1 MKRLITLAIAIVM
14 LLACTACSTTPAAST
29 EAVTADPAKAT
40 EPVAATSEEAVP
52 ADDKKVTIGF
62 SVITLT
68 FPAYVSLQNG
78 IIAACDTRGWDY
90 FLAEAGMDVEKTI
103 NDCLDL
109 MERDIDALVI
119 ASWYGDSLGEVF
131 ETAEKKGIPVF
142 MIDTG
147 GLPETGYVTHVG
159 CDDYNAGYQAGQW
172 AAQYL
177 VKKSITDINYIS
189 LTSATSVGRNRS
201 DGFLA
206 ALNDAEGVTTVTLL
220 HEYLGDS
227 RELFMSTFEDA
238 LITYPEI
245 NLVFSSSAQGSLGA
259 YDACTAANRTEVYI
273 IGFDNE
279 TDEQV
284 LIEKGTQYIAS
295 VDQLRTEQAEQ
306 TMQCVEDYL
315 FNGKTFEIKTE
326 SKIAMNTADGY
337 VKMD

>member
-1 MKRLITLAIAIVM
+1 MKKLIILAIVIAM
-14 LLACTACSTTPAAST
+14 LVSCIACQATPEPGTEPEST
-29 EAVTADPAKAT
+29 EPESTDPVTTSSENEGSAADN
-40 EPVAATSEEAVP
+40 
-52 ADDKKVTIGF
+52 KVTIGF

-78 IIAACDTRGWDY
+78 IIAACESRGWEY
-90 FLAEAGMDVEKTI
+90 YLAEAGMDVEKTI

-109 MERDIDALVI
+109 MERDIDALVV
-119 ASWYGDSLGEVF
+119 ASWYGDSMGEVF

-147 GLPETGYVTHVG
+147 GLPDKGYVTHVG
-159 CDDYNAGYQAGQW
+159 CDDYNAGYQAGKW

-177 VKKSITDINYIS
+177 VDKGITNINYIS
-189 LTSATSVGRNRS
+189 LTSATTVGRNRS
-201 DGFLA
+201 DGFLS
-206 ALNDAEGVTTVTLL
+206 ALNEADGVTSVNLL

-259 YDACTAANRTEVYI
+259 YDACTAAARDEVYI

-284 LIEKGTQYIAS
+284 LIEQGTQYIAS
-295 VDQLRTEQAEQ
+295 VDQLRAEQAEQ
-306 TMQCVEDYL
+306 TIQCVEDYL

-337 VKMD
+337 VTME